1 MCGDPPK
8 PPSGSLPGGV
18 PTGPTGGTGLC
29 CACPAN
35 GDVNTDGF
43 SNYFT
48 TTYGTSDAVVNKC
61 KIAILRTEEG
71 GTVTITKS
79 FSLAYTNGATE
90 AGDKDKVKGAITGA
104 FSAWQTAGASFR
116 IQIEQPGCKPQKL
129 SMIFTATF
137 VASGADVAVTVDG
150 TPAPPADQPDLRM
163 SVSGGVRLEF
173 FVNKRGN
180 ITWSMTHE
188 LGHSF
193 GLEDEYIYSHP
204 SSSPPTITIKG
215 ASDPDKTITL
225 TAAGAG
231 TPTTTFA
238 FNNATVMG
246 ISQNTVFPDHLF
258 YWVAIEVKKIMQAAG
273 VSAVVKVVAP

>member
-8 PPSGSLPGGV
+8 PPSGTLPGKP
-18 PTGPTGGTGLC
+18 PTGGTGGTGLC
-29 CACPAN
+29 CACPVK
-35 GDVNTDGF
+35 GDVSTDGF

-61 KIAILRTEEG
+61 KLAIQRTEDA

-90 AGDKDKVKGAITGA
+90 AGDKTKVTGAITGA
-104 FSAWQTAGASFR
+104 FAAWQTAAAAFR
-116 IQIEQPGCKPQKL
+116 IQVEQPGCKPQKL
-129 SMIFTATF
+129 KMIFTATF
-137 VASGADVAVTVDG
+137 VASGADVAVTVNG
-150 TPAPPADQPDLRM
+150 QPAPPASQPDLRM
-163 SVSGGVRLEF
+163 SVSGGVRLKF

-204 SSSPPTITIKG
+204 SSTPPTITIKG

-231 TPTTTFA
+231 TPATTFA
-238 FNNATVMG
+238 FNNPTVMG
-246 ISQNTVFPDHLF
+246 ISQNTVFPAHLF
-258 YWVAIEVKKIMQAAG
+258 YWVAIEVKKIFQAAG
-273 VSAVVKVVAP
+273 ISAVVKVVVP